1 MTEAHIQP
9 VALCVFRRD
18 DTILVKEQYDPV
30 RKETYFQPIGGKL
43 RHGEYSWESIRRA
56 IKTEFGEEIR
66 NLSFIGPMEEVSP
79 PGKANGHE
87 IVFMFEGEFSNQ
99 HPYLKKQLPDQ
110 GKSGNA
116 AVWMPLQQF
125 RRKKMRL
132 YPKGLLD
139 FLEAVPSPEHSA

>member
-18 DTILVKEQYDPV
+18 DTILVKEQYDSV

-56 IKTEFGEEIR
+56 IKTEFGEDIK

-99 HPYLKKQLPDQ
+99 HPYLKKRL
-110 GKSGNA
+110 SGMDTA
-116 AVWMPLQQF
+116 DGEAIWVPLQQF
-125 RRKKMRL
+125 RRKKARL

-139 FLEAVPSPEHSA
+139 FLEAMPSPQTLA